1 MADRKRMPIEIQT
14 IDDSFPTTE
23 QLNNRGMLEKV
34 IEVPIEKLHPFKDH
48 PFRMGSEEELTLLA
62 ESISE
67 NGVVTPAIARK
78 RKDGEYELIAGHRR
92 KSACIKAGL
101 EVMPVLVR
109 ELDDDTATIIMV
121 DSNRQRE
128 NLLPSE
134 KAFAYKM
141 RLDATKRKAGRVS
154 KKNSVQLE
162 QNLKGTVS
170 RDNLAE
176 EIGESSS
183 QIQRYIRLTKLIP
196 ELLKYVDEDKIA
208 MSPAVTISYLSEEHQ
223 KILLDAMEEHDC
235 TPSYSQAVKLKA
247 MSKENKLDMQKIYSL
262 MSEPKANQREKIT
275 FQYEKIKQYFPRGYT
290 AKQIEDKIITILE
303 EQRKKSQRKKKE
315 PER

>member
-1 MADRKRMPIEIQT
+1 MADKKCPQIEIQT
-14 IDDSFPTTE
+14 IDDLFPTTE
-23 QLNNRGMLEKV
+23 QLENRDMLEKV

-48 PFRMGSEEELTLLA
+48 RFKLGSDEELNLLA

-67 NGVVTPAIARK
+67 NGVVTPAIVRK

-92 KSACIKAGL
+92 KSACIIAGL
-101 EVMPVLVR
+101 ESMPVLIR
-109 ELDDDTATIIMV
+109 DLDDDTATIIMV

-141 RLDATKRKAGRVS
+141 RLDAVKRKAGRPSKNNVSQVGTDFS
-154 KKNSVQLE
+154 KKRSDAVIAKEL
-162 QNLKGTVS
+162 
-170 RDNLAE
+170 
-176 EIGESSS
+176 GESRN
-183 QIQRYIRLTKLIP
+183 QIQRYIRLTYLIP
-196 ELLKYVDEDKIA
+196 ELLKMADEGKIA
-208 MSPAVTISYLSEEHQ
+208 MSPAVELSYLSVEHQ
-223 KILLDAMEEHDC
+223 KILLDAMQEHDC
-235 TPSYSQAVKLKA
+235 TPSYSQAVKLKTL
-247 MSKENKLDMQKIYSL
+247 SKEDKLDMQKIYSL

-290 AKQIEDKIITILE
+290 AKQIEDKIINMLE